1 MTYFLGR
8 DMDVYITTESAFGL
22 HFKAS
27 DYSVSTAVTP
37 PANNI
42 TFAMPLASGVVTS
55 TAEYAFGDLVVDL
68 TGCDLSIGSVDEDV
82 TYFGLRSVGKVE
94 SKKETTVSLT
104 RKKVDAMWDKIF
116 NDGYRWGISG
126 SSDPWDG
133 LEEPTATHGYR
144 LHCQLK
150 SGTEVYTVPN
160 ACIQSHT
167 VSLNA
172 DGTADETMEFMSYVT
187 PLLGTS
193 AAAGSDAVAVTTDF

>member
-8 DMDVYITTESAFGL
+8 DLNVYIGTESAFGL
-22 HFKAS
+22 HWSGTTA
-27 DYSVSTAVTP
+27 STAVTP
-37 PANNI
+37 PANYRI
-42 TFAMPLASGVVTS
+42 FAMPLASGVQV
-55 TAEYAFGDLVVDL
+55 AEPEDAFGNLVLDL

-82 TYFGLRSVGKVE
+82 TYFGLRSVAKVE
-94 SKKETTVSLT
+94 AKKETTVSLT
-104 RKKVDAMWDKIF
+104 RKKINMDWDLTF

-133 LEEPTATHGYR
+133 LEEPTTTHGYR
-144 LHCQLK
+144 LFLELK
-150 SGTEVYTVPN
+150 NGAEVFTVPN

-187 PLLGTS
+187 PLLATTGS
-193 AAAGSDAVAVTTDF
+193 IAATTTGV